1 MLLRYL
7 CSPEDVFENV
17 KVNNDEQLT
26 ESFYRLGFS
35 VCRQIA
41 TESRLTLCKFSESVS
56 MDILRLNGSE
66 GKYKLLLVFLQIHH
80 PDGISREDGAY
91 AYDWNKWKDLLR
103 SMCQLVQEN
112 CKLDVQ
118 WHSFIQFASEGII
131 L

>member
-26 ESFYRLGFS
+26 ESFYRLGNS